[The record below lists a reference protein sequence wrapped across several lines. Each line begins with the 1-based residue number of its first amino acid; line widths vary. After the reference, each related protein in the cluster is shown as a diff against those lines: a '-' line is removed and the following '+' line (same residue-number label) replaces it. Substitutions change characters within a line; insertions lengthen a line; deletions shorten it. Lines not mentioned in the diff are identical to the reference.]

1 MSTQNIS
8 GGACCWPDTVT
19 DAQVLGLKVVMSDAQ
34 SAASA
39 CDLQGAIS
47 TGPIRLSCQEKAH
60 SQPAMVLFQEMR
72 KQMLQQD
79 GAWRAVYKQ
88 A

>member
-1 MSTQNIS
+1 MSTKNIS
-8 GGACCWPDTVT
+8 RGARYWPDTVT
-19 DAQVLGLKVVMSDAQ
+19 DVQVLGLRVVMSDTQ
-34 SAASA
+34 STASA

-60 SQPAMVLFQEMR
+60 SKPATVLLHEMQ

-79 GAWRAVYKQ
+79 GDWRAVYKQ